1 MRAEEPVIVGG
12 VLRDGVRIGYE
23 VFGPERGPVL
33 VLLPCWI
40 IVHARSWKAQVADF
54 AREMRVVVVDGRG
67 NGASDRPAGPHA
79 YRYDEYVADALAVI
93 DHLGLTR
100 YSLVGFSRGGPQA
113 ALIAAQRPEEVQAV
127 VLIATVAPMSARE
140 REARVNAF
148 TTARESYAG
157 WERYNANYISQD
169 VDGFVRFFF
178 ERMFVEPHSTKQ
190 IEDSIG
196 WAAETTPQ
204 VLVDSLLGGMC
215 DEVDLAAAFAAISCS
230 VLLIHGDA
238 DEIAPLTG
246 GRMVAQL
253 IGVEPLVFGGSG
265 HGPHMR
271 YPVRANTAIREF
283 LTVQG
288 VLEARPPPRKRPGR
302 TPNVLFIS
310 SPIGLGHVRRD
321 LAIVRAL
328 RELRPGT
335 SVDWLAQDPVTRF
348 LGAAGERVHQASA
361 ALASESRHIEDEA
374 GEHDL
379 HVFQALRRMDE
390 ILVRNFGVFQ
400 EAVEAGA
407 YDLVVADEGWEVDH
421 FWHEHPDLKRT
432 QLAWLTDFV
441 GFAPMPDG
449 GEAEA
454 RLAADY
460 NAEMIHHVDGHR
472 SVRDRAVYVGNLA
485 EVVNDTLGPDLPAR
499 REWTA
504 GRFDCSGY
512 ILGDDVPLP
521 EHREALRAA
530 LGFQAGEEVCVVT
543 VGGSGVGRP
552 LIRRI
557 LAAVPLARRR
567 LPGLRIIVIAGPR
580 LSTDFPPMEG
590 VEFRGFEPRLPEL
603 LAACDLALVQGG
615 LSTCMELAATRTPFI
630 YFPLEHHFEQNIH
643 VAARLDAYGA
653 GRRFRYADAGPDAL
667 AQAMIEELCRPVTW
681 TPVERDGARR
691 AAALIAD
698 LL

>member
-1 MRAEEPVIVGG
+1 MRAEEPAIEG
-12 VLRDGVRIGYE
+12 VVTRDGVRIGYE
-23 VFGPERGPVL
+23 VFGPETGPVL

-54 AREMRVVVVDGRG
+54 ARDMRVVVVDGRG
-67 NGASDRPAGPHA
+67 NGRSDRPAGPDA
-79 YRYDEYVADALAVI
+79 YRYGEYVADALAVI
-93 DHLGLTR
+93 DHLGLAR

-113 ALIAAQRPEEVQAV
+113 ALIAAQRPEQVQSV

-140 REARVNAF
+140 REARIQAF
-148 TTARESYAG
+148 TTARDSYEG
-157 WERYNANYISQD
+157 WERYNAHYILED
-169 VDGFVRFFF
+169 VDGFVRLFFQ
-178 ERMFVEPHSTKQ
+178 RMFVEPHSTKQ
-190 IEDSIG
+190 IEDAIG

-204 VLVDSLLGGMC
+204 VLVDSMLGGMC
-215 DEVDLAAAFAAISCS
+215 DEVDLAAAFGAISCP
-230 VLLIHGDA
+230 VLQIHGEA
-238 DEIAPLTG
+238 DEIATLAG
-246 GRMVAQL
+246 ARKVAQL
-253 IGVEPLVFGGSG
+253 TGVEPLVFEGSG

-271 YPVRANTAIREF
+271 YPVRANTAIRDF
-283 LTVQG
+283 LTRQG
-288 VLEARPPPRKRPGR
+288 VLAPRAPRRRRAGH
-302 TPNVLFIS
+302 TPSVLFIS
-310 SPIGLGHVRRD
+310 SPIGLGHARRD

-328 RELRPGT
+328 RELRPGA
-335 SVDWLAQDPVTRF
+335 SVDWLAQDPVTR
-348 LGAAGERVHQASA
+348 LLDSAGEAVHPASA

-390 ILVRNFGVFQ
+390 ILVRNFRVFQ
-400 EAVEAGA
+400 EVVETGA

-421 FWHEHPDLKRT
+421 FWHEHPELKRT

-449 GEAEA
+449 GSAEA
-454 RLAADY
+454 RLTADY
-460 NAEMIHHVDGHR
+460 NAEMIHHVDSHR
-472 SVRDRAVYVGNLA
+472 GVRDRAVYVGNLA
-485 EVVNDTLGPDLPAR
+485 EVVDDALGPDLPGR

-512 ILGDDVPLP
+512 ILGDDVPRP
-521 EHREALRAA
+521 EDRAALRAE
-530 LGFQAGEEVCVVT
+530 LGFGEGEEVCVVT
-543 VGGSGVGRP
+543 VGGSGVGRA

-567 LPGLRIIVIAGPR
+567 RPWLRTIVVAGPR
-580 LSTDFPPMEG
+580 LSTDFAPIEG
-590 VEFRGFEPRLPEL
+590 VEFRGYEPRLPQL

-643 VAARLDAYGA
+643 VAARLDAYEA
-653 GRRFRYADAGPDAL
+653 GRRFRYADAEPDAL
-667 AQAMIEELCRPVTW
+667 AQAIVEELERPVAW
-681 TPVERDGARR
+681 ARVERDGAGR